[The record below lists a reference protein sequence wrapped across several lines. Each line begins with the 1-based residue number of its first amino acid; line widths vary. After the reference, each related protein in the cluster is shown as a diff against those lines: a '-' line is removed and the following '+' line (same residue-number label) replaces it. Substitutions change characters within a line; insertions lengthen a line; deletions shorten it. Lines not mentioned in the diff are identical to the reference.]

1 VLEGKPKILFIM
13 KKILYCLMLAVM
25 LTAYGGG
32 AKAFEA
38 NQKAPKKVGDI
49 ITVNGAVGV
58 VFEVSDDGQHGKV
71 MSVSTTKCTWG
82 KAKVWSSRYGNGWRL
97 PNKSELNTIYKK
109 QDILNSALSANGHRT
124 LRNSWHW
131 ASKEFSEGRAWV
143 FNMDDGDSL
152 DETKRMDHYVRAV
165 SAF

>member
-1 VLEGKPKILFIM
+1 M
-13 KKILYCLMLAVM
+13 KKILYCLMFAVM
-25 LTAYGGG
+25 LAAYGGG
-32 AKAFEA
+32 AKASEA

-71 MSVSTTKCTWG
+71 MSVSTTSKCTWG

-97 PNKSELNTIYKK
+97 PNKSELIMIYKNK
-109 QDILNSALSANGHRT
+109 DVLTSALEANGYLKLGNAT
-124 LRNSWHW
+124 WCWALEEYNSDCAWGVSMYNGCTYNDNKNAEHW
-131 ASKEFSEGRAWV
+131 
-143 FNMDDGDSL
+143 
-152 DETKRMDHYVRAV
+152 VRAV

>member
-1 VLEGKPKILFIM
+1 M
-13 KKILYCLMLAVM
+13 KKILYCLVLAVM
-25 LTAYGGG
+25 LTACGGET
-32 AKAFEA
+32 KKTEA
-38 NQKAPKKVGDI
+38 NQEETQVEAPKKVGDI

-97 PNKSELNTIYKK
+97 PNKSELIMIYKNK
-109 QDILNSALSANGHRT
+109 DILTSALSANGYLKLGNAT
-124 LRNSWHW
+124 GCWAQEEYNSDCAWYVSMYDGGTYID
-131 ASKEFSEGRAWV
+131 SKNYS
-143 FNMDDGDSL
+143 
-152 DETKRMDHYVRAV
+152 TCVRAV